1 MRVVVNFSNIL
12 VAIVL
17 LILGIAVVTRNRIAG
32 YLVGGFLIVL
42 AALSIAAFLK
52 ILTVTGGQI
61 TIG

>member
-1 MRVVVNFSNIL
+1 MKVIVNFANIL

-17 LILGIAVVTRNRIAG
+17 LILGLAVFTRYRLAS
-32 YLVGGFLIVL
+32 YLVGGFLMVL
-42 AALSIAAFLK
+42 AALSILAFLK